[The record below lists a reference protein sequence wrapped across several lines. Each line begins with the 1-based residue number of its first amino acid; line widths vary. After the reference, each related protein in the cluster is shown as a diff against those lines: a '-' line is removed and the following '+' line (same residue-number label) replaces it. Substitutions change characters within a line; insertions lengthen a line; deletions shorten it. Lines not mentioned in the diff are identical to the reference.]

1 MPLGTIF
8 LLLATTSLVHA
19 VQTFHQFLPYTIG
32 RTYLRIKTIN
42 YQNMKTSFLQHKSIS
57 ILKWNRKKIY
67 QLSKLKHGLIFTDW
81 YMKKHDFW
89 SLSRIFF
96 LPSYIHNQMRRIS
109 RQKANNSNFKLW
121 NGLILCTEERWLK
134 SICFVNSVCTRTLFS

>member
-57 ILKWNRKKIY
+57 ILKWNRKKSTN
-67 QLSKLKHGLIFTDW
+67 LASWNMDWFLRTDTW
-81 YMKKHDFW
+81 RSMTFEVCQGFF
-89 SLSRIFF
+89 FF
-96 LPSYIHNQMRRIS
+96 LVTYIIRCVELADR
-109 RQKANNSNFKLW
+109 KLII
-121 NGLILCTEERWLK
+121 LILSCEMDWFYAQREGD
-134 SICFVNSVCTRTLFS
+134 